1 MNINDKSLSD
11 KIDRWLEKNTDNIIR
26 DIISFVNI
34 KSVTSERYK
43 KFPYG
48 VGCAKVLDKALE
60 MSEDYGFKSKNHEYY
75 CGTCELPG
83 KTNEKEIGMF
93 AHLDVVP
100 EGDKDK
106 WTYEPYNATV
116 KDGYIIGRGAGDNK
130 GPAISS
136 LYVMKFLKDNEIT
149 LNNRVKLFFGC
160 AEETGMADIEYY
172 VKHNKAP
179 DFSIVPDA
187 RFPVCYA
194 EKGVLEIT
202 ASADIKTGN
211 LIEFNAGEVTNVVPA
226 YAYAIVD
233 DLNFDKAVLFPCD
246 EGFEVARLDNGIKI
260 GAFGSS
266 KHAAFPEGSVN
277 AIEKLASALIKHNV
291 LTGNSVA
298 AVKFISDSLADYN
311 GVSIGID
318 YEDEPSGKLTHI
330 AGIVKFADGKLSV
343 NYNIRYPVTVNTD
356 EMMNKVRKTFTDAG
370 FNICT
375 LKNNSPAFISPDDPI
390 VKLLSDISNSVL
402 QVEDEPY
409 FMGGGTYARKLP
421 RAVSYGPSIK
431 DEKKPLPD
439 GSGDAH
445 QPDECVR
452 IENLLNGIKV
462 YIYALLSIDEY
473 LNNN

>member
-26 DIISFVNI
+26 DIISFINI
-34 KSVTSERYK
+34 KSVASERYEN
-43 KFPYG
+43 FPYG

-60 MSEDYGFKSKNHEYY
+60 LSEAYGFKSKNHEYY

-93 AHLDVVP
+93 AHLDVIP
-100 EGDKDK
+100 EGDK
-106 WTYEPYNATV
+106 WTYEPYTATV
-116 KDGYIIGRGAGDNK
+116 KDGYIIGRGSEDNK

-136 LYVMKFLKDNEIT
+136 LYAMRFLKDNEIT
-149 LNNRVKLFFGC
+149 LNNRVKMFYGC
-160 AEETGMADIEYY
+160 SEETGMSDIKYY
-172 VKHNKAP
+172 VKYNKAP

-187 RFPVCYA
+187 KFPVCYA

-202 ASADIKTGN
+202 VSADIKTGN
-211 LIEFNAGEVTNVVPA
+211 LKDFNAGEVSNVVAA

-233 DLNFDKAVLFPCD
+233 DLNFEKAVQIFPCD
-246 EGFEVARLDNGIKI
+246 EGFQVARLDNGIKI
-260 GAFGSS
+260 EAIGSS

-318 YEDEPSGKLTHI
+318 YKDEPSGKLTHV
-330 AGIVKFADGKLSV
+330 AGIARLIDGKLV
-343 NYNIRYPVTVNTD
+343 VDYNIRYPVTVNKD
-356 EMMNKVRKTFTDAG
+356 EMMNKVKKTFTDAG

-375 LKNNSPAFISPDDPI
+375 LKNNPPAFISPDDPI
-390 VKLLSDISNSVL
+390 IQLLGDISNSVL

-409 FMGGGTYARKLP
+409 SMGGGTYARKLP
-421 RAVSYGPSIK
+421 RAVCYGPGIK
-431 DEKKPLPD
+431 DEKKPFPD
-439 GSGDAH
+439 GSGNGH

-473 LNNN
+473 LSNN